1 MDSRTENPTKA
12 AGYLKEL
19 NKIIATQQT
28 LLERQKRR
36 IFELEQHVSDLC
48 AENSRLRHEYQ
59 RHLLSCRLRSIQEN
73 SPLQQSEYGSTRI
86 VRRHASLP
94 VETTDSPSS
103 LRSAVC
109 KRTVPNRQWK
119 SASFGCVNALH
130 QYCCPAP
137 LCSKQLA
144 VPAPLSE
151 CRDDSVLHQFCC
163 PPSGSSSPSR

>member
-19 NKIIATQQT
+19 NKIIETQQT

-59 RHLLSCRLRSIQEN
+59 RHLLTCRLRSVRDN
-73 SPLQQSEYGSTRI
+73 SPQQQSEYGSTRI
-86 VRRHASLP
+86 VRRHTSLP
-94 VETTDSPSS
+94 VEVTDIPNN

-109 KRTVPNRQWK
+109 RRTVPSRQWT
-119 SASFGCVNALH
+119 SATLGTTLH
-130 QYCCPAP
+130 TR
-137 LCSKQLA
+137 
-144 VPAPLSE
+144 LSRPSSDTDGTNDSNPKTQE
-151 CRDDSVLHQFCC
+151 LTFDDPIQ
-163 PPSGSSSPSR
+163 PY

>member
-19 NKIIATQQT
+19 NKIIETQQT

-59 RHLLSCRLRSIQEN
+59 RHLLTCRLRSVRDN
-73 SPLQQSEYGSTRI
+73 SPQQQSEYGSTRI
-86 VRRHASLP
+86 VRRHTSLP
-94 VETTDSPSS
+94 VEVTDIPNN

-109 KRTVPNRQWK
+109 RRTVPSRQWT
-119 SASFGCVNALH
+119 SATLGYVNALH

-137 LCSKQLA
+137 CRSKQLA

-151 CRDDSVLHQFCC
+151 CRNENVLHQFCC